1 MGGIGDVIGKRTDR
15 VVHVTG
21 ADGPTLPVEN
31 GKPVESFEPGEDL
44 LVVFSGADWLP
55 EEVSLEGVSPDE
67 LGYVQQF
74 DEGLAAGT
82 ATTAA
87 VYSTPR
93 AEAAGQRLNPIA
105 RQSPTEL
112 VTSERGWELL
122 QDAGILETMGFENP
136 NQAER
141 LGTASAGETTVELL
155 DTSTSLRTLVGV
167 ARDVDVI
174 RLLLLNVARFERDD
188 DVVFLAGG
196 KQRKLLATPD
206 DEALGT
212 DHTDAI
218 GNALAET
225 DLQPLLLGGEDPLV
239 TQGAIDATV
248 TEMESIAPGMT
259 VY

>member
-1 MGGIGDVIGKRTDR
+1 MDR
-15 VVHVTG
+15 VVHVGG
-21 ADGPTLPVEN
+21 ADGPVLPVED
-31 GKPVESFEPGEDL
+31 GEPVESFEPSEDL
-44 LVVFSGADWLP
+44 VVVFSGTDWLP
-55 EEVSLEGVSPDE
+55 EEVSLEGVTPDE

-74 DEGLAAGT
+74 DGRLAAGT

-87 VYSTPR
+87 VYSTPK

-112 VTSERGWELL
+112 VTSDRGWELL
-122 QDAGILETMGFENP
+122 QDAGILESMGFENP

-141 LGTASAGETTVELL
+141 LGTALAGETEVELL
-155 DTSTSLRTLVGV
+155 ETSTNLRTLVGV
-167 ARDVDVI
+167 ARDVDVL
-174 RLLLLNVARFERDD
+174 RLLLFAVSGFERSE

-196 KQRKLLATPD
+196 KQRKLLAAPD

-212 DHTDAI
+212 DHVDAI
-218 GNALAET
+218 ANALDET
-225 DLQPLLLGGEDPLV
+225 DLSPLLLGGDDPLV